1 MAAVGT
7 ALHMAPKPKKLSP
20 KQIEENRVAEEARLA
35 AEATAEDVALLESFR
50 ANVEEWLLDEAK
62 GEDALAEVLAAAA
75 AAKKERRQAA
85 ERKKIEEV
93 MWAEAV
99 QADEELEA
107 RAEELRLAELAR
119 IEAKRREKD
128 AQDYARLEPLLRD
141 QKSLPL
147 CRTLAKRWG
156 ELQPMLSSL
165 GGAPPADVPDY
176 EEQLLTPGER
186 HARHAPSSNRRRSQP
201 ARAQVVFHALRL

>member
-1 MAAVGT
+1 MAAAGT

-119 IEAKRREKD
+119 IEAKRREMAVIFLIDRTFEAFLQKVVD
-128 AQDYARLEPLLRD
+128 AVVSVYDKYLEPDDLV
-141 QKSLPL
+141 
-147 CRTLAKRWG
+147 G
-156 ELQPMLSSL
+156 YY
-165 GGAPPADVPDY
+165 GAPSPPPLA
-176 EEQLLTPGER
+176 
-186 HARHAPSSNRRRSQP
+186 
-201 ARAQVVFHALRL
+201 